1 MILSKFIRYGR
12 YSGKLYAFTNWDPET
27 NRVWSDDIQNKKNEP
42 DGRWVNMDNV
52 RWK

>member
-12 YSGKLYAFTNWDPET
+12 YSGKLYVFTNWDPET
-27 NRVWSDDIQNKKNEP
+27 NMVWSDDIPNKKNEP